1 MNTKNIYLHLN
12 SRNEL
17 FRIDISK
24 IVYFEADGNYTNI
37 ILINKLK
44 GIVCMNLAQMQKLLS
59 DKLKNK
65 ASIFARIGKKYII
78 NHTFIYQ
85 INITRQKL
93 ILSDGNNFT
102 FQLDVSKEALKHLK
116 DLYTNVN
123 NDKTDR
129 N

>member
-17 FRIDISK
+17 LRIDISR

-44 GIVCMNLAQMQKLLS
+44 GIVCMNLAQMQKLLI
-59 DKLKNK
+59 DKLKNQ

-93 ILSDGNNFT
+93 ILSDGNIFA
-102 FQLDVSKEALKHLK
+102 FQLDVSKDALKHLK

-123 NDKTDR
+123 NDKIDK